1 MTYLSRVYRVPE
13 MLESHDAF
21 AFGLVVA
28 EDVILRLVKRRG
40 GAVGGDGGVG
50 EFTAQ
55 PSVHHLVQI
64 LLSDLP

>member
-1 MTYLSRVYRVPE
+1 

-21 AFGLVVA
+21 AFSLVVA
-28 EDVILRLVKRRG
+28 EDVILGLVNPRG

-50 EFTAQ
+50 EFAAQ
-55 PSVHHLVQI
+55 LTVVLQI